1 MKISSNFQ
9 IDWYQRN
16 RLFWRFDEGIK
27 LDQQSWYSVT
37 PEGIARQIAERC
49 RLVIVDAFCGAGGNA
64 IQFASTSDKV
74 IAIDIDPN
82 KIGLAKHNATVY
94 GVEDKIEFICTDF
107 VEWIQNQEQ
116 GSVDVIFLSP
126 PWGGVNYLSFNSP
139 TKSQA
144 GGSTGFYPL
153 TELQPIPGKEL
164 FSLASKVTPNIALY
178 LPRNLDLQHV
188 AGLVD
193 DDVQIEVEEAW
204 MTSKCKAVTVYFG
217 NLVAKTN
224 I

>member
-1 MKISSNFQ
+1 
-9 IDWYQRN
+9 WYQRN

-27 LDQQSWYSVT
+27 LDHQSWYSVT

-64 IQFASTSDKV
+64 IQFASTSDRV

-82 KIGLAKHNATVY
+82 KIALAEHNATVY
-94 GVEDKIEFICTDF
+94 GVEDKIEFICADF
-107 VEWIQNQEQ
+107 IEWIQNQEK

-126 PWGGVNYLSFNSP
+126 PWGGVDYLSFNSP
-139 TKSQA
+139 NKSHNQ
-144 GGSTGFYPL
+144 SKPSEPTGFYPL

-164 FSLASKVTPNIALY
+164 FSITSKVTPNIAFY
-178 LPRNLDLQHV
+178 LPRNLDVDQV
-188 AGLVD
+188 ADLVD
-193 DDVQIEVEEAW
+193 QDVKIEVEEAW

-217 NLVAKTN
+217 DLVAKTVT
-224 I
+224 